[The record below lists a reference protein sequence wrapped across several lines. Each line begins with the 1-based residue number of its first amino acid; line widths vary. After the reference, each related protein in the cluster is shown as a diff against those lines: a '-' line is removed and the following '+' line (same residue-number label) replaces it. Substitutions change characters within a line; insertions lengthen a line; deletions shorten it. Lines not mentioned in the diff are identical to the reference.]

1 MIKEIVQGKG
11 IPKEPESDDE
21 AGLRVESPGSAQ
33 NINFDEL
40 VPSPGQLVT
49 RSIAPINEDV
59 TLSDLKR
66 YAKKSRQKILVNIY
80 PDEINV
86 DITRLEE

>member
-11 IPKEPESDDE
+11 IPKEPEVDDE
-21 AGLRVESPGSAQ
+21 AGLRIESPG
-33 NINFDEL
+33 L
-40 VPSPGQLVT
+40 LVT